1 MENMDNI
8 EKKTEQPDTTPAE
21 NVSPEVK
28 AEPEVKVED
37 KPETEA
43 VPAEQEVNTE
53 EKPVENKA
61 EDTDD
66 DTASDASTKFTLTV
80 KQVWT
85 VIKGFFSAKVVDCI
99 AEQYNT
105 KLPIWGILLPLYAL
119 LQAISATVSF
129 NSSGEFKNG
138 LTTIAGAKTTFGSG
152 EVFFIMFAINLTL
165 AFAMSIGV
173 RAFIK
178 FHKGDGHFLSS
189 ANLVTASY
197 LPVMF
202 VLLFNIVTVGAI
214 SPFLDSMVNI
224 ADIASIMLLF
234 AGISKALGGKKPLW
248 SFFFMMII
256 ASVVAVIVA
265 MIFISPILFSRIAYS
280 LIDTLK

>member
-1 MENMDNI
+1 MENTDN
-8 EKKTEQPDTTPAE
+8 KTPQTVPVPE
-21 NVSPEVK
+21 EVK
-28 AEPEVKVED
+28 PAEPEVK
-37 KPETEA
+37 TEA
-43 VPAEQEVNTE
+43 SETLPAAVTPAQTQPDNDQ
-53 EKPVENKA
+53 N
-61 EDTDD
+61 
-66 DTASDASTKFTLTV
+66 TKFALTV

-85 VIKGFFSAKVVDCI
+85 VIKGFFSANIVDCI
-99 AEQYNT
+99 ASQYNT

-129 NSSGEFKNG
+129 NVSGTFKND
-138 LTTIAGAKTTFGSG
+138 LTSIAGAKTTFGSG
-152 EVFFIMFAINLTL
+152 EVFFITIALNLTL
-165 AFAMSIGV
+165 AFAMSLGV

-214 SPFLDSMVNI
+214 SPLLDSITGIANI
-224 ADIASIMLLF
+224 ASVMILF

-248 SFFFMMII
+248 SFFLMMII
-256 ASVVAVIVA
+256 ASVVAVIAA

-280 LIDTLK
+280 LMDTLK

>member
-21 NVSPEVK
+21 NAAPEVK
-28 AEPEVKVED
+28 AEPEVKVEA
-37 KPETEA
+37 KPEPEA
-43 VPAEQEVNTE
+43 VPAEQKVNTE

-66 DTASDASTKFTLTV
+66 ETASDASTKFTLTV

-85 VIKGFFSAKVVDCI
+85 VIKGFFSPKVVDCI
-99 AEQYNT
+99 ADQHNT

-138 LTTIAGAKTTFGSG
+138 LTSIAGAKTTFGSG

-248 SFFFMMII
+248 SFFLMMMI
-256 ASVVAVIVA
+256 AAVAAVIVA

>member
-8 EKKTEQPDTTPAE
+8 EKKTEQPDTTPVE
-21 NVSPEVK
+21 NAAPEVK
-28 AEPEVKVED
+28 AEPEVKVEA

-43 VPAEQEVNTE
+43 APANQKAQTE
-53 EKPVENKA
+53 DKTVENDIN
-61 EDTDD
+61 EL
-66 DTASDASTKFTLTV
+66 ASDASTKFTLTV

-85 VIKGFFSAKVVDCI
+85 VIKGFFSPKVVDCI
-99 AEQYNT
+99 SDQHNT

-138 LTTIAGAKTTFGSG
+138 LTSIAGAKTTFGSG
-152 EVFFIMFAINLTL
+152 EVFFIMFSINLTL

-214 SPFLDSMVNI
+214 SPFLDSIVNI
-224 ADIASIMLLF
+224 ADIASVMLLF

-248 SFFFMMII
+248 SFFFMMMI
-256 ASVVAVIVA
+256 ASIVAVIVA